1 MNNEEIQKDLGICEQ
16 ELFITLVTT
25 ILHLNSNLGVPMNIV
40 RSLITKKVNTAFTV
54 YKEENIKT
62 IYKEENIK
70 KDFEK

>member
-40 RSLITKKVNTAFTV
+40 RSLITKKVNMAFTV

>member
-40 RSLITKKVNTAFTV
+40 RSLITK
-54 YKEENIKT
+54 NI
-62 IYKEENIK
+62 
-70 KDFEK
+70 

>member
-1 MNNEEIQKDLGICEQ
+1 MNDEEIQKDLGICEQ

-25 ILHLNSNLGVPMNIV
+25 ILHLNSNLGVPMNVV
-40 RSLITKKVNTAFTV
+40 RSLITKKVNMAFTV